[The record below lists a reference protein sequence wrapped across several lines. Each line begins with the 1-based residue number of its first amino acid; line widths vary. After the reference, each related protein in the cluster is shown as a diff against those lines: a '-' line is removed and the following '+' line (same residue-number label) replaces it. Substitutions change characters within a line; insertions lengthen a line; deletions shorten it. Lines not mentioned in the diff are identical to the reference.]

1 MKYFT
6 NYINKI
12 ILSIIIIIYCLTFSL
27 LVNASGFI
35 FQWEPLFVDN
45 DLALSNTG
53 KKDFI
58 KNSSIF
64 DLKIPISDDYMDTF
78 VLSKNHEGASTQ
90 KTENKSI
97 PKINF
102 SLAYGLMDN
111 KSQIYSNS
119 DDKQISNFINAITS
133 LIYDD
138 SKLKSLE
145 TIGSIIEPHI
155 NFYFEFLF

>member
-1 MKYFT
+1 MKY
-6 NYINKI
+6 IKKI
-12 ILSIIIIIYCLTFSL
+12 IVPEIIIIISCLIFTLSA
-27 LVNASGFI
+27 NAAGFI
-35 FQWEPLFVDN
+35 FHWEPLVIAN

-58 KNSSIF
+58 KNSSI
-64 DLKIPISDDYMDTF
+64 LKIPISDDYMDPF
-78 VLSKNHEGASTQ
+78 VLSTNHEGASTQ

-102 SLAYGLMDN
+102 SLAYGFMDN

-133 LIYDD
+133 LIYDN
-138 SKLKSLE
+138 SKFKSLE
-145 TIGSIIEPHI
+145 TIGKIIEPQI
-155 NFYFEFLF
+155 NFYFEF

>member
-1 MKYFT
+1 MKH
-6 NYINKI
+6 INKI
-12 ILSIIIIIYCLTFSL
+12 ITPEIIIIISCLICTVSA
-27 LVNASGFI
+27 NASGFI
-35 FQWEPLFVDN
+35 FHWEPLVVAN
-45 DLALSNTG
+45 DLALSSTG

-78 VLSKNHEGASTQ
+78 ALSTNQEGSSTQ

-119 DDKQISNFINAITS
+119 NDKQISNFINAITS

-138 SKLKSLE
+138 SKFKSLE
-145 TIGSIIEPHI
+145 TIGKIIEPQI
-155 NFYFEFLF
+155 NFYFEF